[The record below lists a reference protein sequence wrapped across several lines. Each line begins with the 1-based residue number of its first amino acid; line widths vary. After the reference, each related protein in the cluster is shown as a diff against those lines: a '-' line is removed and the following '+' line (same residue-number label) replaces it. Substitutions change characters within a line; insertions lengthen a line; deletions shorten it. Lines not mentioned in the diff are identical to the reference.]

1 MTSGSS
7 NALRGYVR
15 LVVASALTGVG
26 AGLGGM
32 MLALLLHEIQHLA
45 YGYSV
50 CRIVSKE
57 SFLSGVADASPAR
70 RFEALVLCGLVA
82 GFGWWAL
89 YRWGR
94 PLVSIKQALTAG
106 VPRMPVPSTIVHALL
121 QIVTVAL
128 GSPLGREVAP
138 REIGALWGGWLARRA
153 GLSLADQRVL
163 VACGAGAGL
172 AAVYNVPLGGA
183 LFVLEVLL
191 GSFEWR
197 LAVPALVTSSL
208 AAVTAWVGLGNEQ
221 QYSVAQLTLGAPLVV
236 WSAMAGPV
244 FGAAAWGFVQLTS
257 AARAHAPKDWRL
269 PALSVLNFAVIGV
282 LVIYYPQLAGNG
294 KGPAALAF
302 DSHLTIGLAATLL
315 VLKVAIEASSLRA
328 GAEGGLLTPGLANG
342 ALLAIVLG
350 GLWNMLWPG
359 TSAGSFAMVG
369 ASAFLAASMQM
380 PLTAIVLMLEFTRVN
395 QDALVPMLLCIV
407 GSVSTFRLMSKAL
420 AGSASPASKS
430 QGASAKSALEKAPV
444 LHNE

>member
-7 NALRGYVR
+7 NALRGYVKF
-15 LVVASALTGVG
+15 VVASALTGVG

-45 YGYSV
+45 YAYSL
-50 CRIVSKE
+50 CRIVSEE
-57 SFLSGVADASPAR
+57 SFLSGVTDASPAR

-106 VPRMPVPSTIVHALL
+106 APRMPVLSTIVHALL

-138 REIGALWGGWLARRA
+138 REIGALWGGWLARQA

-197 LAVPALVTSSL
+197 LAVPAIVTSSL

-236 WSAMAGPV
+236 WSTMAGPV
-244 FGAAAWGFVQLTS
+244 FGAA
-257 AARAHAPKDWRL
+257 
-269 PALSVLNFAVIGV
+269 
-282 LVIYYPQLAGNG
+282 
-294 KGPAALAF
+294 
-302 DSHLTIGLAATLL
+302 
-315 VLKVAIEASSLRA
+315 
-328 GAEGGLLTPGLANG
+328 
-342 ALLAIVLG
+342 
-350 GLWNMLWPG
+350 
-359 TSAGSFAMVG
+359 
-369 ASAFLAASMQM
+369 
-380 PLTAIVLMLEFTRVN
+380 
-395 QDALVPMLLCIV
+395 
-407 GSVSTFRLMSKAL
+407 
-420 AGSASPASKS
+420 
-430 QGASAKSALEKAPV
+430 
-444 LHNE
+444 